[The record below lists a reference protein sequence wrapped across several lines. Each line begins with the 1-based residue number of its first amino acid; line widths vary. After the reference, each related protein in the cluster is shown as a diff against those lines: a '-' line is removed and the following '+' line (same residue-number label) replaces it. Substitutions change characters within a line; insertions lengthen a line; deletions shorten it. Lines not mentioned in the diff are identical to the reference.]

1 MKYFVIILF
10 FLVACNKPDS
20 QQNHVE
26 KPADY
31 SGKLVHTV
39 FFKLKNEADKQALLT
54 SLETFKKIE
63 LIKRLEIGV
72 FEDTGNPKSELTE
85 HQVTVQ
91 MTFDD
96 LGAFRLYEKH
106 PIHLA
111 SIEATKNLMAG
122 PPIGYD
128 YIVK

>member
-1 MKYFVIILF
+1 M
-10 FLVACNKPDS
+10 
-20 QQNHVE
+20 
-26 KPADY
+26 
-31 SGKLVHTV
+31 HTV

-91 MTFDD
+91 ITFDD
-96 LGAFRLYEKH
+96 LAAFRLYEKH

>member
-1 MKYFVIILF
+1 MKYFVVVLF
-10 FLVACNKPDS
+10 LLAACNKPDS
-20 QQNHVE
+20 EQNHVE
-26 KPADY
+26 KSADY

-39 FFKLKNEADKQALLT
+39 FFKLKNEADKPALLN

-85 HQVTVQ
+85 HQITVQ

-96 LGAFRLYEKH
+96 LAAFRLYEKH

-111 SIEATKNLMAG
+111 SIEATKDLMAG

>member
-1 MKYFVIILF
+1 MKHLVFCLLIL
-10 FLVACNKPDS
+10 ASCSQSKP
-20 QQNHVE
+20 QQNPME
-26 KPADY
+26 QTINY

-39 FFKLKNEADKQALLT
+39 FFKLKNYEDQPALIK

-63 LIKRLEIGV
+63 LIKRLEIGI
-72 FEDTGNPKSELTE
+72 FEDTGSPKSDLTS
-85 HQVTVQ
+85 HQVMVQ

-96 LGAFRLYEKH
+96 LAAFRLYEKH

-111 SIEATKNLMAG
+111 SIEATKDLMAG
-122 PPIGYD
+122 PPTGYD